1 VGGGRVAAVEVMIAN
16 SRIQELIR
24 EDKAEYIPEAVG
36 EGSFFDMQTL
46 TAALIAHVIAGRVDQ
61 EVAANAAPNR
71 HDFMIALDRALK
83 EHALQ
88 QAEAADQRDALA
100 TGAGA
105 A

>member
-1 VGGGRVAAVEVMIAN
+1 MIAN

-46 TAALIAHVIAGRVDQ
+46 TTALIELVVAVLVEQ

-83 EHALQ
+83 EQRSSASRPQ
-88 QAEAADQRDALA
+88 GGGSAAEQRDPSVSA

>member
-1 VGGGRVAAVEVMIAN
+1 
-16 SRIQELIR
+16 
-24 EDKAEYIPEAVG
+24 
-36 EGSFFDMQTL
+36 MQTL
-46 TAALIAHVIAGRVDQ
+46 TTALIAHVIAGQVDQ

-83 EHALQ
+83 EHALE
-88 QAEAADQRDALA
+88 QAEAADAPERRDTLA

>member
-1 VGGGRVAAVEVMIAN
+1 
-16 SRIQELIR
+16 
-24 EDKAEYIPEAVG
+24 
-36 EGSFFDMQTL
+36 MQTL
-46 TAALIAHVIAGRVDQ
+46 NTALIAHVIAGLVEQ

-83 EHALQ
+83 EHALE
-88 QAEAADQRDALA
+88 QAEAAGAPEQRDALA